1 MPRTMTHAMASF
13 LDALD
18 VTDKAAIA
26 SIAREGGT
34 SLTARMV
41 RAVYV
46 ELLAAK
52 VAEDEILAALE
63 ADHREDID
71 RLTEGWVQIYPQE
84 PPC

>member
-1 MPRTMTHAMASF
+1 MTNAMRSF
-13 LDALD
+13 LDGLD
-18 VTDKAAIA
+18 ATDKAAIA
-26 SIAREGGT
+26 SIAQEGGT

-41 RAVYV
+41 RAVFT

-63 ADHREDID
+63 ADHRADID
-71 RLTEGWVQIYPQE
+71 KMTEGWERVYPPE